1 MAKRDVQEFV
11 PPLAGIYP
19 AFANELKDKVIVP
32 KTGQSAGQE
41 VTVIEWNWT
50 AFGESVEGN
59 GEALFYPNDITS
71 TMVSEGSRYGAR
83 YKAIKGIKEL
93 PEDGTDDDE
102 LLGIPVWITIT
113 HDGKIADS
121 IIPMKASELKK
132 QDKAFV
138 EALESMKNASMGASD
153 EVDPEIAKEIDN
165 IPF

>member
-19 AFANELKDKVIVP
+19 AFLNELKDKVIVP

-50 AFGESVEGN
+50 AFGESIEGN

-71 TMVSEGSRYGAR
+71 TMVSEGSRYGVR
-83 YKAIKGIKEL
+83 YKAIKMMMMF
-93 PEDGTDDDE
+93 
-102 LLGIPVWITIT
+102 LGIPVWITIT
-113 HDGKIADS
+113 ADGKVADS

-138 EALESMKNASMGASD
+138 EALESMK
-153 EVDPEIAKEIDN
+153 EIED